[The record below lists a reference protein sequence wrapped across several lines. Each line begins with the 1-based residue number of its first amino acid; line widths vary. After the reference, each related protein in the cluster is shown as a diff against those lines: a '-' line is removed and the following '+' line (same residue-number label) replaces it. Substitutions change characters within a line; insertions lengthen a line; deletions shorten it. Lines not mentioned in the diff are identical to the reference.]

1 MLQKWIHPDGQL
13 GRSYDWYI
21 THISIGRNVY
31 QAHDK
36 LYLTSV
42 PEWAILNG
50 SPDHLTGIGFL
61 KFTNLN
67 DVFPA
72 KSAAVFEI
80 LYFIV

>member
-1 MLQKWIHPDGQL
+1 VHAAEVDGQL

-21 THISIGRNVY
+21 TYISIGRNVY
-31 QAHDK
+31 KAHDK
-36 LYLTSV
+36 LYLISV

-50 SPDHLTGIGFL
+50 SPDHLTGIGVI